1 MQFNAAEKEG
11 KAAKDEARAARSEQE
26 RLGAA
31 AREAEAGRRAAE
43 ERARASAAELD
54 ALKSARAA
62 DAKRLRE
69 RNEALKSQGDALTKL
84 QAEQASRA
92 EAERRLSEA
101 RQRLQAQ
108 QLRTDAMAT
117 ELRAAQATPRA
128 SRDDKS
134 GRVSELERQLAD
146 ALKKAREATEELERK
161 QTEWRLTAL
170 KRHAEMNKVQQELK
184 VATQNE
190 VVLKKKA
197 DMLELTLLSHQKSM
211 EKGRAKMVQDQIK
224 ERGEQITAQN
234 QGGLKTDL
242 HAQATKRPTFEKT
255 FNCQMDAIEAKL
267 KKNK

>member
-1 MQFNAAEKEG
+1 MV
-11 KAAKDEARAARSEQE
+11 
-26 RLGAA
+26 RL
-31 AREAEAGRRAAE
+31 
-43 ERARASAAELD
+43 
-54 ALKSARAA
+54 
-62 DAKRLRE
+62 
-69 RNEALKSQGDALTKL
+69 
-84 QAEQASRA
+84 
-92 EAERRLSEA
+92 
-101 RQRLQAQ
+101 
-108 QLRTDAMAT
+108 
-117 ELRAAQATPRA
+117 
-128 SRDDKS
+128 
-134 GRVSELERQLAD
+134 
-146 ALKKAREATEELERK
+146 
-161 QTEWRLTAL
+161 
-170 KRHAEMNKVQQELK
+170 QQELK